1 MKDGSEA
8 RWAEHITERAREHWT
23 EARLRE
29 LSRDKTLLLPP
40 VEAAPLLRALSIL
53 RADGS
58 IPPDRMRKYLQIN
71 HMVAVLGPSIR
82 ELVASRACV
91 RVIDAACGKS
101 YLSLL
106 LAWVLRERYQHPVRV
121 LGVDR
126 NTTLID
132 DVKRI
137 AALSGLDDLVRHE
150 AANLEQLDVRAA
162 WERAWGEAPAID
174 ALIALHAC
182 DTATD
187 DAIALGVSLEAT
199 LIAVAPCCQAELA
212 RGWAALRGGDR
223 EAFGAIH
230 GAPHLRR
237 EIGASVTDTMRTL
250 LLRRRGYQVWPI
262 EFVGSEHTPKNTLLR
277 AMRRPDG
284 DPSQGPDAAAASYG
298 ALVHATGGVEIAL
311 RARLSLDA
319 PAGVGPRRA

>member
-1 MKDGSEA
+1 MSEA
-8 RWAEHITERAREHWT
+8 SWAEHITERARAHWT
-23 EARLRE
+23 SARLAE

-82 ELVASRACV
+82 ELIDTCPTIRL
-91 RVIDAACGKS
+91 IDAACGKS

-106 LAWVLRERYQHPVRV
+106 LAWVLRERYQHPVQV

-126 NTTLID
+126 N
-132 DVKRI
+132 
-137 AALSGLDDLVRHE
+137 AALITEVQRITKLAGLQDLVRHE
-150 AANLEQLDVRAA
+150 AGTLEQLDVRAA
-162 WERAWGEAPAID
+162 WQRAFDGGPQRID

-187 DAIALGVSLEAT
+187 DGIALGVALDCT

-212 RGWAALRGGDR
+212 RGWAALAPSATDPFAVVRS
-223 EAFGAIH
+223 
-230 GAPHLRR
+230 APHLRR
-237 EIGASVTDTMRTL
+237 ELGASITDVMRTL
-250 LLRRRGYQVWPI
+250 LLRRAGYQVWPI

-277 AMRRPDG
+277 AMRREGG
-284 DPSQGPDAAAASYG
+284 DPSQTAAEAQANYD
-298 ALVHATGGVEIAL
+298 ALVQATGGVEIAL
-311 RARLSLDA
+311 RARLA
-319 PAGVGPRRA
+319 PA